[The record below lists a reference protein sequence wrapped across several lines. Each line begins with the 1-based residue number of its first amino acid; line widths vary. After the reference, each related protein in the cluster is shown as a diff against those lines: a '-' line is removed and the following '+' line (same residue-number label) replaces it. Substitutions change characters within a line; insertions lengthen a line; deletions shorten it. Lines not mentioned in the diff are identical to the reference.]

1 MELIEIG
8 GKHYKIDMD
17 ALMSWVSETPVT
29 EKNINTITTLSYPIT
44 EEDMVEKEITENKS
58 TLNDVFNNVRYDF
71 VRSLINTLL
80 TITVDGMGN
89 VFGTRIEDFTF
100 GQKLAFNTLLAKKII
115 IEETDYNYE

>member
-1 MELIEIG
+1 MELIEIE

-17 ALMSWVSETPVT
+17 DLMSWVSETQVT

>member
-1 MELIEIG
+1 
-8 GKHYKIDMD
+8 
-17 ALMSWVSETPVT
+17 
-29 EKNINTITTLSYPIT
+29 
-44 EEDMVEKEITENKS
+44 MVEKEITENKS

>member
-100 GQKLAFNTLLAKKII
+100 GQILAFNTLLAKKII